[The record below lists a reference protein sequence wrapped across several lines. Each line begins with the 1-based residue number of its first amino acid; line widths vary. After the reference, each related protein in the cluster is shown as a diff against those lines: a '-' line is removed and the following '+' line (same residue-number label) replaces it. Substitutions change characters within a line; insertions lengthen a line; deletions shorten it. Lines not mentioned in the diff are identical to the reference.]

1 MRLGRRAVL
10 LGTAVAA
17 CSRKERAPTSAPT
30 SATPPLAPD
39 AGPVRGA
46 TRVVTMSFDEEG
58 TAAVIVPAWGAVGA
72 RFPVVV
78 ALHGRGEALKGKD
91 RGGFG
96 WPQDYALPRAIERIC
111 APPLTLEDYEGFAEP
126 EQLAKMNGDLAGRP
140 FEGLIIACPY
150 LPDLDLRSDAP
161 AKAYGRWITGSFL
174 PRVRRET
181 PALEGPDSTGIDG
194 VSLGGAT
201 ALRVGFAFP
210 EHFGT
215 VGGLQPAVYADDAQ
229 AWTELARA
237 ARAKRPSFLLRIL
250 TSHDDYYNGAIT
262 RMSRAWNDGGVAH
275 TFLDVVGPHDY
286 SFNRGPG
293 AYELLAWH
301 DRALK
306 RV

>member
-1 MRLGRRAVL
+1 MRVGRRAL
-10 LGTAVAA
+10 LVGTALAG
-17 CSRKERAPTSAPT
+17 CSRKESAKPSAPT
-30 SATPPLAPD
+30 NKAQVAVADAAPD
-39 AGPVRGA
+39 RGA
-46 TRVVTMSFDEEG
+46 TRVLTMSFGDEG
-58 TAAVIVPAWGAVGA
+58 TAAVVVPEWGGA
-72 RFPVVV
+72 DARYPVVV

-91 RGGFG
+91 RGAFG
-96 WPQDYALPRAIERIC
+96 WPEDYALTRAIERIC
-111 APPLTLEDYEGFAEP
+111 APPLTLDDYEGFAEP
-126 EQLAKMNGDLAGRP
+126 EQIAKMNRDLAARP
-140 FEGLIIACPY
+140 FEGLVVACPY

-161 AKAYGRWITGSFL
+161 AKAYGRWLTSTFL

-181 PALEGPDSTGIDG
+181 PARSEPDSTGIDG

-201 ALRVGFAFP
+201 ALRVGLSFP

-215 VGGLQPAVYADDAQ
+215 VGGLQPAVFAEDAQ

-262 RMSRAWNDGGVAH
+262 RLSRAWNDGGVAH

-286 SFNRGPG
+286 PFNRGPG
-293 AYELLAWH
+293 AFELLAWH